1 MENITPTPSLSD
13 EIASLRKLNASMRD
27 LLKRCCSFLGE
38 TIQCNVD
45 GEMLDGSHVNV
56 AASNLADDI
65 DDLLKELPANPDGA
79 SSSNPIG
86 ETGQHPTPPPV

>member
-65 DDLLKELPANPDGA
+65 DDLLKELPANP
-79 SSSNPIG
+79 
-86 ETGQHPTPPPV
+86 ECPTNTP